1 MKMMRLKLILI
12 AALVFSI
19 PAISTELDA
28 EDEFDSL
35 NREDLKALFAE
46 PKLTKGF
53 LTGKMSRDSYNQN
66 QKGKLRAW
74 LNEGRKGWGVAFF
87 HTNGGSYGKL
97 LYTWGIG
104 PKLHLKDIVVFHTK
118 KNLILKSVVLGPA
131 GHMDLDTG
139 EGTHKKAGLL
149 VERYNPDLYFIH
161 VEKGFM
167 FLSETNGSEF
177 IFPMN

>member
-1 MKMMRLKLILI
+1 MRLKLILTTVL
-12 AALVFSI
+12 LVST

-46 PKLTKGF
+46 KKLAKGF
-53 LTGKMSRDSYNQN
+53 LTGKISRDAYNQN

-74 LNEGRKGWGVAFF
+74 LNEDRKGWGVAFF
-87 HTNGGSYGKL
+87 HTNGGGYGKL

-104 PKLHLKDIVVFHTK
+104 PKLHLKDIVVFHPK
-118 KNLILKSVVLGPA
+118 KNLILKSVVLEPA

-139 EGTHKKAGLL
+139 EGTHNKAGLFG
-149 VERYNPDLYFIH
+149 ERYNPDLHFSH
-161 VEKGFM
+161 VKKDFM
-167 FLSETNGSEF
+167 LLSEADGSRF

>member
-1 MKMMRLKLILI
+1 MRLKLILTTVL
-12 AALVFSI
+12 LVST

-46 PKLTKGF
+46 KKLAKGF
-53 LTGKMSRDSYNQN
+53 LTGKISRDAYNQN

-74 LNEGRKGWGVAFF
+74 LNEDRKGWGVAFF
-87 HTNGGSYGKL
+87 HTNGGGYGKL

-104 PKLHLKDIVVFHTK
+104 PKLHLKDIVVFHPK
-118 KNLILKSVVLGPA
+118 KNLILKSVVLEPK

-139 EGTHKKAGLL
+139 EGTHNKAGLFG
-149 VERYNPDLYFIH
+149 ERYNPDLHFSH
-161 VEKGFM
+161 VKKDFM

>member
-1 MKMMRLKLILI
+1 MRLKLILTTVL
-12 AALVFSI
+12 LVST
-19 PAISTELDA
+19 PAISNELDA

-46 PKLTKGF
+46 KKLAKGF
-53 LTGKMSRDSYNQN
+53 LTGKISRDAYNQN
-66 QKGKLRAW
+66 QKGELRAW
-74 LNEGRKGWGVAFF
+74 LNEDRKGWGVAFF

-104 PKLHLKDIVVFHTK
+104 PKLHLKDIVVFHPK
-118 KNLILKSVVLGPA
+118 KNLILKSVVLGPE

-139 EGTHKKAGLL
+139 EGTHNKAGLFG
-149 VERYNPDLYFIH
+149 ERYNPDLRFSH
-161 VEKGFM
+161 VKKDFM
-167 FLSETNGSEF
+167 LLSETDGSRF

>member
-1 MKMMRLKLILI
+1 MGLKLILTT
-12 AALVFSI
+12 ALFVST

-35 NREDLKALFAE
+35 KREDLKALFVE
-46 PKLTKGF
+46 PKLAKGF
-53 LTGKMSRDSYNQN
+53 LTGKISRDAYNQN

-74 LNEGRKGWGVAFF
+74 LNEDRKGWGVAFF

-104 PKLHLKDIVVFHTK
+104 PKLHLKDIVVFRPK

-139 EGTHKKAGLL
+139 GGAHNKAGLFG
-149 VERYNPDLYFIH
+149 ERYNPDLHFSH
-161 VEKGFM
+161 VKKDFM
-167 FLSETNGSEF
+167 LLSETNGSRF

>member
-1 MKMMRLKLILI
+1 MMRLKLVLI
-12 AALVFSI
+12 AALVFFM
-19 PAISTELDA
+19 PAISAELHA

-46 PKLTKGF
+46 KKLAKGF
-53 LTGKMSRDSYNQN
+53 LTGKISRDAYNQN
-66 QKGKLRAW
+66 QKGELRAW
-74 LNEGRKGWGVAFF
+74 LNEDRKGWGVAFF

-104 PKLHLKDIVVFHTK
+104 PKLHLKDIVVFHPK
-118 KNLILKSVVLGPA
+118 KNLILKSVVLGPE

-139 EGTHKKAGLL
+139 EGTHNKAGLFG
-149 VERYNPDLYFIH
+149 ERYNPDLRFSH
-161 VEKGFM
+161 VKKDFM
-167 FLSETNGSEF
+167 LLSETDGSRF

>member
-1 MKMMRLKLILI
+1 MMRLKLVLI
-12 AALVFSI
+12 AALVFFM
-19 PAISTELDA
+19 PAISAELHA

-46 PKLTKGF
+46 KKLAKGF
-53 LTGKMSRDSYNQN
+53 LTGKISRDAYNQN

-74 LNEGRKGWGVAFF
+74 LNEDRKGWGVAFF

-104 PKLHLKDIVVFHTK
+104 PKLHLKDIVVFHPK
-118 KNLILKSVVLGPA
+118 KNLILKSVVLGPE

-139 EGTHKKAGLL
+139 EGTHNKAGLFG
-149 VERYNPDLYFIH
+149 ERYNPDLHFSH
-161 VEKGFM
+161 VKKDFM
-167 FLSETNGSEF
+167 LLSKTNGSRF

>member
-1 MKMMRLKLILI
+1 MGLKLILTT
-12 AALVFSI
+12 ALVVST

-35 NREDLKALFAE
+35 KRDDLKALFVE
-46 PKLTKGF
+46 PKLAKGF
-53 LTGKMSRDSYNQN
+53 LTGKISRDAYNQN

-74 LNEGRKGWGVAFF
+74 LNEDRKGWGVAFF

-104 PKLHLKDIVVFHTK
+104 PKLHLKDIVVFHPK
-118 KNLILKSVVLGPA
+118 KNLILKSVVLGPE

-149 VERYNPDLYFIH
+149 VERYNPDLHFSH

-167 FLSETNGSEF
+167 FLSETDGSRF

>member
-1 MKMMRLKLILI
+1 MRLKLILTTVL
-12 AALVFSI
+12 LVST

-46 PKLTKGF
+46 KKLAKGF
-53 LTGKMSRDSYNQN
+53 LTGKISRDAYNQN
-66 QKGKLRAW
+66 QKGELRAW
-74 LNEGRKGWGVAFF
+74 LNEDRKGWGVAFF

-97 LYTWGIG
+97 LYSWGIG
-104 PKLHLKDIVVFHTK
+104 PKLHLKDIVVFHPK
-118 KNLILKSVVLGPA
+118 KNLILKSVVLGPE

-139 EGTHKKAGLL
+139 EGTHNKAGLFG
-149 VERYNPDLYFIH
+149 ERYNPDLRFSH
-161 VEKGFM
+161 VKKDFM
-167 FLSETNGSEF
+167 LLSETDGSRF

>member
-1 MKMMRLKLILI
+1 MRLKLILTTVL
-12 AALVFSI
+12 LVST

-46 PKLTKGF
+46 KKLAKGF
-53 LTGKMSRDSYNQN
+53 LTGKISRDAYNQN

-74 LNEGRKGWGVAFF
+74 LNEDRKGWGVAFF
-87 HTNGGSYGKL
+87 HTNGGGYGKL

-104 PKLHLKDIVVFHTK
+104 PKLHLKDIVVFHPK
-118 KNLILKSVVLGPA
+118 KNLILKSVVLGPE

-139 EGTHKKAGLL
+139 EGTHNKAGLFG
-149 VERYNPDLYFIH
+149 ERYNPDLHFSH
-161 VEKGFM
+161 VKKDFM
-167 FLSETNGSEF
+167 LLSETDGSRF

>member
-1 MKMMRLKLILI
+1 MMRLKLVLI
-12 AALVFSI
+12 AALVFFM
-19 PAISTELDA
+19 PAISAELHA

-46 PKLTKGF
+46 KKLAKGF
-53 LTGKMSRDSYNQN
+53 LTGKISRDAYNQN

-74 LNEGRKGWGVAFF
+74 LNEDRKGWGVAFF
-87 HTNGGSYGKL
+87 HTNGGGYGKL

-104 PKLHLKDIVVFHTK
+104 PKLHLKDIVVFHPK

-139 EGTHKKAGLL
+139 EGTHNKAGLFG
-149 VERYNPDLYFIH
+149 ERYNPDLHFSH
-161 VEKGFM
+161 VKKDFM
-167 FLSETNGSEF
+167 LLSETDGSRF

>member
-1 MKMMRLKLILI
+1 MRLKLVLI
-12 AALVFSI
+12 AALVFFM
-19 PAISTELDA
+19 PAISAELHD

-46 PKLTKGF
+46 KKLAKGF
-53 LTGKMSRDSYNQN
+53 LTGKISRDAYNQN

-74 LNEGRKGWGVAFF
+74 LNEDRKGWGVAFF
-87 HTNGGSYGKL
+87 HTNGGGYGKL

-104 PKLHLKDIVVFHTK
+104 PKLHLKDIVVFHPK
-118 KNLILKSVVLGPA
+118 KNLILKSVVLEPA

-149 VERYNPDLYFIH
+149 VERYNPDLHFSH

-167 FLSETNGSEF
+167 FLSETDGSEF

>member
-1 MKMMRLKLILI
+1 MRLKLILTTVL
-12 AALVFSI
+12 LVST

-46 PKLTKGF
+46 TKLAKGF
-53 LTGKMSRDSYNQN
+53 LTGKISRDAYNQN

-74 LNEGRKGWGVAFF
+74 LNEDRKGWGVAFF

-104 PKLHLKDIVVFHTK
+104 PKLHLKDIVVFHPK
-118 KNLILKSVVLGPA
+118 KNLILKSVVLEPQ

-139 EGTHKKAGLL
+139 EGTHNKAGLL
-149 VERYNPDLYFIH
+149 GERYNTDLHFSH
-161 VEKGFM
+161 VKKDFM
-167 FLSETNGSEF
+167 FLSKMEGSRF

>member
-1 MKMMRLKLILI
+1 MGLKLILTT
-12 AALVFSI
+12 ALFVST
-19 PAISTELDA
+19 PAIPTELDA

-35 NREDLKALFAE
+35 KREDLKALFVE
-46 PKLTKGF
+46 PKLAKGF
-53 LTGKMSRDSYNQN
+53 LTGKISRDAYNQN

-74 LNEGRKGWGVAFF
+74 LNEDRKGWGVAFF
-87 HTNGGSYGKL
+87 HTNGGRYGKL

-104 PKLHLKDIVVFHTK
+104 PKLHLKDIVVFHPQ

-139 EGTHKKAGLL
+139 EGTHIKAGLFG
-149 VERYNPDLYFIH
+149 ERYNPDLHFSH
-161 VEKGFM
+161 VKKDFM
-167 FLSETNGSEF
+167 LLSETDGSRF

>member
-1 MKMMRLKLILI
+1 MMRVELVLIV
-12 AALVFSI
+12 ALVFSI
-19 PAISTELDA
+19 PAISAELDA
-28 EDEFDSL
+28 GDEFDSL
-35 NREDLKALFAE
+35 NREDLKAFFDE
-46 PKLTKGF
+46 PKLAKGF
-53 LTGKMSRDSYNQN
+53 LTGKISRDAYNQN

-74 LNEGRKGWGVAFF
+74 LNGDRKGWGVAFF

-104 PKLHLKDIVVFHTK
+104 PKLHLKDIVVFHPK
-118 KNLILKSVVLGPA
+118 KNLILKSVILGPA

-149 VERYNPDLYFIH
+149 VERYNPDLHFSH

-167 FLSETNGSEF
+167 FLSETDGSEF

>member
-1 MKMMRLKLILI
+1 MMRLKLVLI
-12 AALVFSI
+12 AALVFFM
-19 PAISTELDA
+19 PAISAELHA

-46 PKLTKGF
+46 KKLAKGF
-53 LTGKMSRDSYNQN
+53 LTGKISRDAYNQN

-74 LNEGRKGWGVAFF
+74 LNEDRKGWGVAFF

-104 PKLHLKDIVVFHTK
+104 PKLHLKDIVVFQPK
-118 KNLILKSVVLGPA
+118 KHLILKSVVLGPA

-139 EGTHKKAGLL
+139 EGTHNKAGLFG
-149 VERYNPDLYFIH
+149 ERYNPDLHFSH
-161 VEKGFM
+161 VKKDFM
-167 FLSETNGSEF
+167 LLSETDGSRF

>member
-1 MKMMRLKLILI
+1 MRVELVLIV
-12 AALVFSI
+12 ALVFSI
-19 PAISTELDA
+19 PAISAELDA

-35 NREDLKALFAE
+35 NREDLKAFFDE
-46 PKLTKGF
+46 PKLAKGF
-53 LTGKMSRDSYNQN
+53 LTGKISRDAYNQN

-74 LNEGRKGWGVAFF
+74 LNGDRKGWGVAFF

-104 PKLHLKDIVVFHTK
+104 PKLHLKDIVVFHAK

-131 GHMDLDTG
+131 GHIDLDTG
-139 EGTHKKAGLL
+139 EGSHNKAGMFGG
-149 VERYNPDLYFIH
+149 RYKPDLHFSH
-161 VEKGFM
+161 MKNDFM
-167 FLSETNGSEF
+167 FLSEMDGSRF